1 MHYATTDNRIG
12 SASELPDDAVEISR
26 EQYKEL
32 MAAKA
37 GGDRITVV
45 GDEIVTYAPP
55 VYSPDGTKRNDRDP
69 DEPLITEAPPEG
81 LHVPQWDGAKWI
93 EGETD
98 DQKQTREQ
106 AEADAE
112 RERLDAMTATRFQA
126 KAAMDDA
133 GLLDQVEAYMSSEDV
148 PRRVKLAWQEA
159 SFKRG
164 SNMVNQIGT
173 ELGLSES
180 EIDNLFLAAQQ
191 IDA

>member
-1 MHYATTDNRIG
+1 MHYATIDNTIG
-12 SASELPDDAVEISR
+12 SASELPDGAVEISR

-32 MAAKA
+32 MADKA
-37 GGDRITVV
+37 SGDRVTIVD
-45 GDEIVTYAPP
+45 GDIVTYAPP
-55 VYSPDGTKRNDRDP
+55 VYSPDGTKRTERAP
-69 DEPLITEAPPEG
+69 DEPLITAAPPEE
-81 LHVPQWDGAKWI
+81 LRVPQWDGAQWV

-98 DQKQTREQ
+98 AQREAREE
-106 AEADAE
+106 AEAIAE

-133 GLLDQVEAYMSSEDV
+133 GLLDQVEAYMAGEDV

-159 SFKRG
+159 SFRRG